1 MTEGGSQCCHPAATC
16 TWAYIHKES
25 NGIKINGGGTSLYR
39 WHLRE
44 PRYRWVPCGLATLA
58 FLDTEVP
65 STRLFIF
72 PNTQHFKASLW
83 LYSRVVAKG

>member
-1 MTEGGSQCCHPAATC
+1 M
-16 TWAYIHKES
+16 
-25 NGIKINGGGTSLYR
+25 YR

-72 PNTQHFKASLW
+72 PNTQHFMASLW